1 MWLFNDKRRPPW
13 NPYIYTPTTGLT
25 GVLKLVRTFS
35 TRWEIYRL
43 MTLMKEWVSC
53 YSPVMAGGAWTSG
66 KSEVG
71 FERQLDPSFHV
82 SSFSMQISLFFLSR
96 DLNSLSSG
104 KCGCQQFPGF
114 MDNGS
119 TDLRETAVGSDL
131 KWDLSSL
138 SRNWT
143 WVACVKTRN
152 PSH

>member
-13 NPYIYTPTTGLT
+13 NSYIYTPTTGLT
-25 GVLKLVRTFS
+25 GVLKLVRTFFRKLGNIQAHDS
-35 TRWEIYRL
+35 DERVGKL
-43 MTLMKEWVSC
+43 L
-53 YSPVMAGGAWTSG
+53 PVTAGRAWTSG

-71 FERQLDPSFHV
+71 FESRQVDPFFHV
-82 SSFSMQISLFFLSR
+82 SSFSMQISLFFLST

-143 WVACVKTRN
+143 WVA
-152 PSH
+152 